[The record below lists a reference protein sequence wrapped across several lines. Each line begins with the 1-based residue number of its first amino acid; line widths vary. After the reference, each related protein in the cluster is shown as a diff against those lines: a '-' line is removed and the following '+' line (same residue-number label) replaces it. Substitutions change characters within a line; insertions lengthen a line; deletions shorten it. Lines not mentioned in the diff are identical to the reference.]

1 MYRRRGRTLGTFV
14 IGAFVLIAFAYAL
27 FADSVGW
34 RTMPSPV
41 MKAEVSQS
49 ERSLAVGA
57 SVLAADGSKVGSL
70 SGISRRDDGH
80 IERIRVITA
89 SLLGLGE
96 RTVSLPHTAFSVEG
110 STVRLSLSV
119 AQVNSLPG
127 VMMTDGAAGFM
138 GPF

>member
-1 MYRRRGRTLGTFV
+1 MPPPRRDLRNLCDRGLCAGRFLVRSFRR
-14 IGAFVLIAFAYAL
+14 IGWLAHDAI
-27 FADSVGW
+27 
-34 RTMPSPV
+34 TV

-89 SLLGLGE
+89 SLLAWGKG
-96 RTVSLPHTAFSVEG
+96 
-110 STVRLSLSV
+110 LSV
-119 AQVNSLPG
+119 SPTQL
-127 VMMTDGAAGFM
+127 FL
-138 GPF
+138 

>member
-1 MYRRRGRTLGTFV
+1 MDRRRGRTIGTFL
-14 IGAFVLIAFAYAL
+14 IGAFVLIAFAYSL
-27 FADSVGW
+27 FGNSTGW

-57 SVLAADGSKVGSL
+57 SVLAADGTKVGSV
-70 SGISRRDDGH
+70 SGISRGVDGR
-80 IERIRVITA
+80 IERIRVMTA
-89 SLLGLGE
+89 SPLGLGE
-96 RTVSLPHTAFSVEG
+96 RSVSIRDTAFSVEG

-127 VMMTDGAAGFM
+127 AMTTDGAAGFM